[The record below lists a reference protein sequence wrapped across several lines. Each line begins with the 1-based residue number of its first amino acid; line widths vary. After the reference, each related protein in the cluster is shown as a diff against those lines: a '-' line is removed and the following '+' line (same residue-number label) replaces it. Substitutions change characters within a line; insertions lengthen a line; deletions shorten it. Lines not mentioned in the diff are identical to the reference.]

1 MALVAGIRTAA
12 GPVPTIIALTLAK
25 INKDTPGTVKILL
38 LQRLRF
44 SGRANKAA
52 INSYLFAVM
61 STYKDPFPGWTDNLY
76 GPSGLCTWSA
86 RGLVRCIYGKA
97 SCKANMV
104 PADYV
109 VNAMIATAWD
119 IARRLVL
126 QRTAHNTQ
134 HRSILLKRR
143 QRMCKSCKELHRK
156 LIAFACL
163 QTTGRRWKFA
173 NITDGEIKKGK
184 GRG

>member
-1 MALVAGIRTAA
+1 MEDWGIAAFSLYMCVCMCVCFFSLSLSLLLLLLAIHLCCTGLRGPLSLLALS
-12 GPVPTIIALTLAK
+12 K
-25 INKDTPGTVKILL
+25 INNA
-38 LQRLRF
+38 LRC
-44 SGRANKAA
+44 SVSVSVSAA

-86 RGLVRCIYGKA
+86 RGLVRCIYGTA
-97 SCKANMV
+97 NCKANMV

-126 QRTAHNTQ
+126 DCQR
-134 HRSILLKRR
+134 LGCLFK
-143 QRMCKSCKELHRK
+143 CKE
-156 LIAFACL
+156 IEA
-163 QTTGRRWKFA
+163 
-173 NITDGEIKKGK
+173 
-184 GRG
+184 

>member
-1 MALVAGIRTAA
+1 METPTVAA
-12 GPVPTIIALTLAK
+12 
-25 INKDTPGTVKILL
+25 VKVHLL
-38 LQRLRF
+38 RLRF
-44 SGRANKAA
+44 SLANKVA

-86 RGLVRCIYGKA
+86 RGLVRCIYGTA

-119 IARRLVL
+119 IARRLVHKHKH
-126 QRTAHNTQ
+126 TAHRYSTQ
-134 HRSILLKRR
+134 IQH
-143 QRMCKSCKELHRK
+143 
-156 LIAFACL
+156 
-163 QTTGRRWKFA
+163 
-173 NITDGEIKKGK
+173 TDTAHKHPAEAVPQDV
-184 GRG
+184 